1 MSAAFEVEWLKLRRS
16 RLMAVTTVIVILVPS
31 LLAAAFAAAAGR
43 AGTDPLTLKARALLP
58 GTGWD
63 GFVEAIGQVF
73 ATGGLLGIGI
83 GVAWCFGR
91 EYADRTIVSLY
102 ASATPRGAVAVAKL
116 VLLTAWA
123 VVIAAVLGPAALLI
137 GLLAGLGPPDGAAL
151 LALGRVVVLAILTG
165 VSALTVAIFASVG
178 RGYLV
183 AFGGLIGLIIAG
195 QVAVLAGA
203 GAWFPL
209 SSPALWAANDPATGS
224 VSGGQLAFVPIVSL
238 AVAAGTVLWWRR
250 APLV

>member
-1 MSAAFEVEWLKLRRS
+1 MSAAFEVEWLKMSRS
-16 RLMAVTTVIVILVPS
+16 RFMAVTTAMVILAPP

-43 AGTDPLTLKARALLP
+43 DGRDPLTLKARALLP

-63 GFVEAIGQVF
+63 GFVAAIGQVF

-123 VVIAAVLGPAALLI
+123 VVIAAGLGPAALLI
-137 GLLAGLGPPDGAAL
+137 GLLAGLGPPDGATL
-151 LALGRVVVLAILTG
+151 LALGRVVLAILTG

-209 SSPALWAANDPATGS
+209 SSPALWAANDPAMGS
-224 VSGGQLAFVPIVSL
+224 VSGGQLAIVWIVSL
-238 AVAAGTVLWWRR
+238 AVASGTVLWWRR